1 MDSHDRAAWPGSY
14 QRHFSRRKLLA
25 GAAGISAGAV
35 VGGQMPTVAHAA
47 ETGDGLHG
55 VELRG
60 MYLTSK
66 DRLAEGRFGAMFK
79 RLPAFAPSD
88 SLLIG
93 LAETM
98 VEDTTTAPDDSFL
111 NTSPRLFAGFTFI
124 GQFIDHDITFDNTPL
139 DLQKADPDAKV
150 NFRSPR
156 YDLDSVYGRGP
167 TNEPQFYDPSDPDKL
182 LVVKQNANGVED
194 MSRDIGGKAIIP
206 EARNDENLI
215 IIQFH
220 KAVASFHNRIVD
232 YARAQ
237 GIRREWVF
245 ETARRLTRWHYQ
257 WAVIH
262 DFLPR
267 FVGDD
272 LVGPNGTVYKEVT
285 GKSPV
290 INLNYYKP
298 TNREGRPFMPV
309 EFAVAAYRFGHSI
322 IRPFYVINQ
331 LTLDRGGVPVFGPDG
346 GFNLN
351 GGRPIPYHTD
361 DDPTVNLVVEWK
373 NILPVDSSFPARKP
387 RKIDTKL
394 SLPLTKLPGSVVPPP
409 DPTVH
414 LAVRNT
420 LRGKMVGLPSGQQVA
435 KAMRVNALSNA
446 KLGLSSDPGWGGE
459 APLWYYILKE
469 SELSPY
475 NTERLGAVG
484 GRIMAEVLVGLL
496 QRDPNSYL
504 YLDSSWKP
512 APPIAPTSGQF
523 GFVDL
528 LRYAGAA

>member
-1 MDSHDRAAWPGSY
+1 MDSHDRADRRGWY
-14 QRHFSRRKLLA
+14 KRHFSRRKFIA
-25 GAAGISAGAV
+25 GAAGLSAGAV

-47 ETGDGLHG
+47 ETGDALHG

-66 DRLAEGRFGAMFK
+66 DRLAEGRFGTMFK
-79 RLPAFAPSD
+79 KLPAFSPSD
-88 SLLIG
+88 DLLKG
-93 LAETM
+93 LAEKM
-98 VEDTTTAPDDSFL
+98 VEDQTVPDDTHL
-111 NTSPRLFAGFTFI
+111 NTSPKLFAGFTFI

-139 DLQKADPDAKV
+139 DKQQADPYATS
-150 NFRSPR
+150 NFRTPR

-167 TNEPQFYDPSDPDKL
+167 VQEPQFYDSDGAKL
-182 LVVKQNANGVED
+182 QVVKTNANGVED
-194 MSRDIGGKAIIP
+194 MPRDIDGHAIIP

-215 IIQFH
+215 IVQLH
-220 KAVASFHNRIVD
+220 KAVARFHNKIVD
-232 YARAQ
+232 HVRAQ
-237 GIRREWVF
+237 GMRSEWVF
-245 ETARRLTRWHYQ
+245 EAARRLTRWHYQ

-267 FVGDD
+267 FVGDE
-272 LVGPNGTVYKEVT
+272 LVGPNGTVYKEVA
-285 GKSPV
+285 GKPPV
-290 INLNYYKP
+290 INLSYYKP
-298 TNREGRPFMPV
+298 TNRDGRPFMPI

-331 LTLDRGGVPVFGPDG
+331 TTLDRGGVPVFGLNP

-351 GGRPIPYHTD
+351 GGRPIPSD
-361 DDPTVNLVVEWK
+361 LVMEWK
-373 NILPVDSSFPARKP
+373 NILPVDPSFPARKP

-394 SLPLTKLPGSVVPPP
+394 SLPLTQLPGSVVPPP

-420 LRGKMVGLPSGQQVA
+420 LRGKKVGLPSGQQVA
-435 KAMRVNALSNA
+435 KAMRANVLPNAT
-446 KLGLSSDPGWGGE
+446 LGLSSDPGWGGE

-469 SELSPY
+469 AELPPY
-475 NTERLGAVG
+475 NAERLGPVG

-504 YLDSSWKP
+504 YLDAAWKP
-512 APPIAPTSGQF
+512 APPIAPTTGQF
-523 GFVDL
+523 TFVDL
-528 LRYAGAA
+528 LKYAGAA